1 MRLNE
6 DMAILEDISSTKE
19 VLTPDDPFQRI
30 VGQEHAVTLVRSA
43 VKQRRHVLLC
53 GVPGVGKS
61 MLAKAAATLLPEP
74 KEQITLRH
82 NPLHPNRPEVV
93 LEHLDTDQGQQ
104 EAPIVLD
111 SVYFRPDNLPFDV
124 AVKMGYRCS
133 RCGSLSLPSQSVCM
147 ECEATKRYEWII
159 GETDNTSFSGL
170 FRTLELIGEPA
181 LTTVSRPESFNGVPV
196 SATYERSQDDT
207 ILVRYVHNTSEPQ
220 TSRGEFP
227 DHVLVSR
234 TSRRFVRASG
244 ASPVELLGD
253 VEHDPYGSA
262 DSLGTAPYLR
272 VVPGAIHEAHEGI
285 LYLDEIAALGPYQK
299 HLLTAMQDGTFP
311 IAGRNPHS
319 SGAAVRVDDVPCKF
333 VLFGACNVEDLHK
346 ILGPLRSRIRGYGYE
361 ILLDS
366 WMTKTSET
374 VRDTVRFIAQTVRE
388 DGRIPHLD
396 REAIF
401 SVLKIAETMAFQL
414 DGARNALTLRL
425 RELGGL
431 IRVAG
436 DLAVQESAENVK
448 SSHIEKAKSLSKGIE
463 GNDSRSIGQKSNM
476 PQSNY
481 GDYFF

>member
-6 DMAILEDISSTKE
+6 DMAILENISSTEE
-19 VLTPDDPFQRI
+19 VVTPSDPFERI
-30 VGQEHAVTLVRSA
+30 IGQDRAVTLVRSA

-61 MLAKAAATLLPEP
+61 MLAKAAVMLLPEP
-74 KEQITLRH
+74 EEQISLRH
-82 NPLHPNRPEVV
+82 DPSHPNRPEVV
-93 LEHLDTDQGQQ
+93 IEQISKNQKKQDSPT
-104 EAPIVLD
+104 VLD
-111 SVYFRPDNLPFDV
+111 SVYFSPDNVPFDV

-147 ECEATKRYEWII
+147 ECEALKRCDWIA

-170 FRTLELIGEPA
+170 FRTLELIDDPA
-181 LTTVSRPESFNGVPV
+181 LSTITRQESFNGVTV
-196 SATYERSQDDT
+196 LAKYEKTQNNT
-207 ILVRYVHNTSEPQ
+207 IRVQYVHDSSDSLI
-220 TSRGEFP
+220 SRDEFP
-227 DHVLVSR
+227 VHVLVSR
-234 TSRRFVRASG
+234 TSKRFVRASG

-253 VEHDPYGSA
+253 VEHDPYGTA
-262 DSLGTAPYLR
+262 ESLATAPYLR

-319 SGAAVRVDDVPCKF
+319 SGAAVRVDDVPCNF
-333 VLFGACNVEDLHK
+333 VLFGACNIEDLDK
-346 ILGPLRSRIRGYGYE
+346 ILVPLRSRIRGYGYE
-361 ILLDS
+361 IMLDS
-366 WMTKTSET
+366 WMKKTPENM
-374 VRDTVRFIAQTVRE
+374 RDIIRFISQTVRE
-388 DGRIPHLD
+388 DGRIPHLNRD
-396 REAIF
+396 AIL
-401 SVLKIAETMAFQL
+401 SALKVAKSIALKL

-436 DLAVQESAENVK
+436 DLAVQETSEFVK
-448 SSHIEKAKSLSKGIE
+448 QSHIEKAESLTKGIDL
-463 GNDSRSIGQKSNM
+463 NDSRSVGRESNIS
-476 PQSNY
+476 QGNY